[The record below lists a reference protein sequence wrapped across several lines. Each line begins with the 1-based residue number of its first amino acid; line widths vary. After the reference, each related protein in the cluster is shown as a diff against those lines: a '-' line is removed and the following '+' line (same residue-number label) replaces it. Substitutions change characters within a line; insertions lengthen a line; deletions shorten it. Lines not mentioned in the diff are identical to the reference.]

1 MHSLCLQNSGPF
13 RAALGEAAESAT
25 QETLAAP
32 AGSPAGVPQRAGAA
46 EGVPEGAG
54 VPAGEGT
61 QPRRSPVSKEFG
73 FTFRS
78 VFRIQM
84 KVQTLGLLGHF
95 STMNPPGP
103 FSPLQGNKDSST
115 ESGWGRLRSC
125 SPWHVGCVAPTLA
138 PAVAPPGLAA
148 RRGSPA
154 GWEQMCRVPGKGS
167 GLAAGSRANTTRQVS
182 HRCLGSG
189 GARAAAG
196 LQAEEQPL
204 PPNRASPADA
214 GTAPRGGFRG
224 TAWQKWEPTSR
235 SQGSR
240 ALGETELG
248 QDRLSADSLI
258 TTAPRSFLAP
268 SERLSEESRAYTH
281 SPDTDFPSLLRNT
294 RYFCCVH
301 SLKRFF

>member
-1 MHSLCLQNSGPF
+1 
-13 RAALGEAAESAT
+13 
-25 QETLAAP
+25 
-32 AGSPAGVPQRAGAA
+32 
-46 EGVPEGAG
+46 
-54 VPAGEGT
+54 
-61 QPRRSPVSKEFG
+61 
-73 FTFRS
+73 
-78 VFRIQM
+78 M

-138 PAVAPPGLAA
+138 PAAAPPGLAA

-204 PPNRASPADA
+204 PPNRASPADT

-224 TAWQKWEPTSR
+224 TARQKWEPTSR

-248 QDRLSADSLI
+248 QDRLSADSLV